1 MKRIIPPK
9 LKRGDT
15 IMVIA
20 PSRSLGIISE
30 DIQEVARTRFD
41 DLGLKVLFSNNVKE
55 RDIFDSSSIQSR
67 VNDLHQAFA
76 DSNIKAVFSIIG
88 GFNSNQLLKYIDWR
102 IIENNPK
109 IFCGYSDVTILLN
122 AIFQKIGLVT
132 YYGPHY
138 SSFGQK
144 LHFEYMLDYFKKCL
158 MIAESFEVKSSEYW
172 SDDSW
177 YKDQAN
183 RNLIKNE
190 GWQILNPGQADG
202 TSVGGNLCTLN
213 LLQGTE
219 FFPDLNNGILFLEED
234 DLVGGNAAVEFDRN
248 LQSLIQHPQFEQ
260 IRGIVIG
267 RFQKLSKMTI
277 EKMKFIIKSKEEL
290 KNLPVIA
297 GVDFGHSDPRITFPI
312 GGRVKIF
319 AKGEEAKLEI
329 LEH

>member
-1 MKRIIPPK
+1 MKRTIPAK

-15 IMVIA
+15 VMVIV

-30 DIQEVARTRFD
+30 DVLEVARIRFD

-55 RDIFDSSSIQSR
+55 KDIFNSSSIQSR

-88 GFNSNQLLKYIDWR
+88 GFNSNQLLKYIDWQ

-122 AIFQKIGLVT
+122 AIFQKTGLVT

-138 SSFGQK
+138 STFGQK
-144 LHFEYMLDYFKKCL
+144 LHFEYTLDYFKKCL
-158 MIAESFEVKSSEYW
+158 MATEPFEIKPSESW
-172 SDDSW
+172 SDDRW
-177 YKDQAN
+177 YKDQEN
-183 RNLIKNE
+183 RNLIKND
-190 GWQILNPGQADG
+190 GWQILNPGEADG
-202 TSVGGNLCTLN
+202 CPIGGNLCTFN

-234 DLVGGNAAVEFDRN
+234 DLTGETAAVEFDRN
-248 LQSLIQHPQFEQ
+248 LQSIIHQPKFEQ
-260 IRGIVIG
+260 VKGMVIG
-267 RFQKLSKMTI
+267 RFQKLSKMTF

-290 KNLPVIA
+290 KNLPIIA

-319 AKGEEAKLEI
+319 AKGDIPKLEVI
-329 LEH
+329 EH